1 MNWLNLTLSL
11 PAGAATVRMRV
22 WRTIKAC
29 GAAVLRDGVY
39 LLPNSEAN
47 RNTFAAVAQEVRA
60 HDGTAYLLEVAGDD
74 SVGFVALFDRGEAYR
89 AFMSSL
95 KQCRGKLYRL
105 AEAEASKL
113 LRKERKVL
121 DQITASDFF
130 PGTARARAE
139 QALRQLE
146 AEQVRR
152 FSPDEPRAGKQTLTR
167 RDPGKFQRKT
177 WATRRRPKI
186 DRLASAWLIRRHID
200 PAARFVWLKKP
211 ADCPARAIGF
221 DFDGAAFT
229 HTGDLVTF
237 ETLLASFDLRQPALQ
252 QLAALVHALDVGG
265 PRPPEAD
272 GLECILDGYGASIG
286 YDDALLE
293 AVLPVFDSLI
303 ASFSGGK
310 P

>member
-1 MNWLNLTLSL
+1 MHWLNLTLSL

-39 LLPNSEAN
+39 LLPDGEAN
-47 RNTFAAVAQEVRA
+47 RATFAAVAQEVRS

-74 SVGFVALFDRGEAYR
+74 SAEFEALFDRSEAYR
-89 AFMSSL
+89 EFISSL
-95 KQCRGKLYRL
+95 KTCRGELYRL
-105 AEAEASKL
+105 AEADANKL
-113 LRKERKVL
+113 LRKQRKSL
-121 DQITASDFF
+121 DQITAIDFF
-130 PGTARARAE
+130 PGASRAQAK
-139 QALRQLE
+139 QALLQLE

-152 FSPDEPRAGKQTLTR
+152 FSPDEPRAGKQNFSK

-200 PAARFVWLKKP
+200 PEARFVWLKKP

-229 HTGDLVTF
+229 HTGDSVTF
-237 ETLLASFDLRQPALQ
+237 ETLLASFNLRQPALQ
-252 QLAALVHALDVGG
+252 QLAAVVHALDVGG

-272 GLECILDGYGASIG
+272 GLECILDGYGASIDD
-286 YDDALLE
+286 DDALLN

-310 P
+310 S